1 MHRIHIGYVW
11 LGLVWQAKRFRIMPQ
26 IMS

>member
-11 LGLVWQAKRFRIMPQ
+11 LGLVWQAKRFRIMP
-26 IMS
+26 